1 MRAVIQRVSRA
12 KIVVDGKTVSG
23 IGPGLLVLIGIGR
36 EDGEKDR
43 AYLADKIPNL
53 RIFEDE
59 EGKMN
64 RSVRDVGGE
73 ILLVSQFTLYGNAQH
88 GRRPSFIEAAPP
100 EEARPSYERL
110 IALFEERGI
119 PVKSGIFQA
128 HMEIELVNDGPVTLL
143 LDSKKGF

>member
-1 MRAVIQRVSRA
+1 MRAVIQKVSRA
-12 KIVVDGKTVSG
+12 KIIVNGETISE
-23 IGPGLLVLIGIGR
+23 IGPGLLALIGIGR
-36 EDGEKDR
+36 EDGEKDM

-53 RIFEDE
+53 RIFEDG
-59 EGKMN
+59 EGKLN
-64 RSVRDVGGE
+64 RSVSDVGGE

-100 EEARPSYERL
+100 EEARPIYERL
-110 IALFEERGI
+110 LGI
-119 PVKSGIFQA
+119 FREKGVSLKTGIFQA